1 MSLVKEPVEPEQQT
15 EVEPEQEPVAEPER
29 RGTASLAL
37 GATAVAMLGCP
48 FLPEELPPW
57 IRFFPLYLVLP
68 VAIMAL
74 VCGLPD
80 LWAMRGDEAAARGRA
95 RIGVALGTVATLVPM
110 AACLLMVQLLE

>member
-1 MSLVKEPVEPEQQT
+1 MSLVKEPAGPEQQT
-15 EVEPEQEPVAEPER
+15 REDPVAEPEH
-29 RGTASLAL
+29 RGTAALAL

-48 FLPEELPPW
+48 FLPEQLPPW

-80 LWAMRGDEAAARGRA
+80 LRAMRGDEVAPRGRA
-95 RIGVALGTVATLVPM
+95 RIGVALGTVAILVPL
-110 AACLLMVQLLE
+110 AACLLMVQLLD